1 MPKSFQSTLPV
12 WGATY
17 GEFLIEVVICHF
29 NPRSPCGERHRG
41 RTVKWHK
48 VVISIHAPRVGSDPE
63 RKLDCYAPVLFQSTL
78 PVWGATKVLC
88 PVRLC
93 TVYFNP
99 RSPCGERHGMG
110 TPICPM
116 VSNFNPRSPC
126 GERLIFLNSFLW
138 LRIFQSTLP
147 VWGATGGHRCFWYER
162 PYFNPR
168 SPCGERPCAVG
179 ALRLQCR
186 FQSTLPVWG
195 ATGRTGGHHDAVC
208 ISIHAPRVGSD
219 SHNLSHVLRH
229 ARISIHAP
237 RVGSDLQPVIV
248 CQPEGV
254 QISIHAPRV
263 GSDPSHKALDIH
275 VGYFNPRSPCGERLR
290 LSLGA
295 ADVTDFNP
303 RSPCGERPDAQDVTA
318 LDNQFQST
326 LPVWGAT
333 RSLTLCR

>member
-147 VWGATGGHRCFWYER
+147 VWGAT
-162 PYFNPR
+162 
-168 SPCGERPCAVG
+168 
-179 ALRLQCR
+179 
-186 FQSTLPVWG
+186 PVIKPWIFMW
-195 ATGRTGGHHDAVC
+195 V

-219 SHNLSHVLRH
+219 FGCRW
-229 ARISIHAP
+229 
-237 RVGSDLQPVIV
+237 
-248 CQPEGV
+248 
-254 QISIHAPRV
+254 
-263 GSDPSHKALDIH
+263 
-275 VGYFNPRSPCGERLR
+275 ERL
-290 LSLGA
+290 
-295 ADVTDFNP
+295 T
-303 RSPCGERPDAQDVTA
+303 
-318 LDNQFQST
+318 
-326 LPVWGAT
+326 
-333 RSLTLCR
+333 